1 MSAKLFQIYY
11 EDSQKS
17 QMFPFAIPHYNESLT
32 IFFENEVIH
41 TLVMAENCKK
51 IAVCSWKL
59 REKLRWFIGRKRP
72 LTQELLESDYDVL
85 SFTKNTKYHRMLDNA
100 DAWHPGFKEIF
111 KKILD
116 AINVPMPP
124 EVKTPIY
131 QNHFSARI
139 DVYRDYVSSYLVP
152 AMEIMANDKEINV
165 LAMQNS
171 NYSELNG
178 AGCAKSEDL
187 QKKIGVPYYPLAPFL
202 LERLFS
208 VFVHNKKINV
218 THL

>member
-32 IFFENEVIH
+32 IFFENEVIR

-100 DAWHPGFKEIF
+100 DAWHPGFKGIF

-116 AINVPMPP
+116 AIDVPMPP

-131 QNHFSARI
+131 QNHFSANTEI
-139 DVYRDYVSSYLVP
+139 YQHYIVEYLNP
-152 AMEIMANDKEINV
+152 AMLVMMHDKEIHGLV
-165 LAMQNS
+165 MRDA
-171 NYSELNG
+171 NYSQLDKQS
-178 AGCAKSEDL
+178 AAKSEDL